1 MLSRIFPRQIDE
13 YRGYQLAVWL
23 LALFLLVKTFASVNA
38 IGLNPLWSN
47 RDVLRGVEKV
57 PLDTF
62 STEGASAAMVL
73 FAWWGVTAL
82 VFTVLGFIAVVRYRA
97 MVPLVYLLMAINHIG
112 QQVLADT
119 SPLVRMLGAGE
130 PRPLIVIAVLL
141 IGFGM
146 SLTTPRGLEGGRLN
160 KRDRT

>member
-1 MLSRIFPRQIDE
+1 MLSRIFPTQIDD

-23 LALFLLVKTFASVNA
+23 LALFFLVKTFASVNA

-47 RDVLRGVEKV
+47 RDVLQGVERV

-62 STEGASAAMVL
+62 STNAAHAAIVL

-82 VFTVLGFIAVVRYRA
+82 VFTVLGLIAVVRYRA
-97 MVPLVYLLMAINHIG
+97 LVPLIYLLTAINHIG

-119 SPLVRMLGAGE
+119 SPLVRTLGAGE
-130 PRPLIVIAVLL
+130 SRPLIVIAVLL

-146 SLTTPRGLEGGRLN
+146 SLTTPRRLEG
-160 KRDRT
+160 DA

>member
-97 MVPLVYLLMAINHIG
+97 MIPLVYLLIVGSHIG
-112 QQVLADT
+112 QVVLADT
-119 SPLVRMLGAGE
+119 APIAGMLGAGAW
-130 PRPLIVIAVLL
+130 RPIIGVALL
-141 IGFGM
+141 LVGLAM
-146 SLTTPRGLEGGRLN
+146 SLTTPRRVEP
-160 KRDRT
+160 

>member
-1 MLSRIFPRQIDE
+1 MLSRTFPKQIDD
-13 YRGYQLAVWL
+13 YRGYRLAIWL

-38 IGLNPLWSN
+38 IGLNPLWGN
-47 RDVLRGVEKV
+47 REVLQGVEQV
-57 PLDTF
+57 PLDSY
-62 STEGASAAMVL
+62 STNAANVAIVM

-82 VFTVLGFIAVVRYRA
+82 MFTVLGLVAVVRYPA

-119 SPLVRMLGAGE
+119 SPLIRTLGAGE
-130 PRPLIVIAVLL
+130 SRPLIVIAVLL

-146 SLTTPRGLEGGRLN
+146 SVTTPRRLEG
-160 KRDRT
+160 DA